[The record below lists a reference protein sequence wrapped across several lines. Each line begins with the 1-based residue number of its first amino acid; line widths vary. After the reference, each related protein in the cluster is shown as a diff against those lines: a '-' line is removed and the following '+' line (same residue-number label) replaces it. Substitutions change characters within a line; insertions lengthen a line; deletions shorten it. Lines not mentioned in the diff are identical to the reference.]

1 MALDVNSLRS
11 FLVAQPR
18 PARILVTTGEG
29 EEKEVLPPGSA
40 NSGHSW
46 AKLARTV
53 ETLDPARVELFDA
66 EGKLLRAQRYDA
78 GKAEAISELPAV
90 LARDAESA
98 RVALFARHIADAYR
112 FSVETAF
119 TKMVEMFERSD
130 ARQERLEA
138 RLERVEGAY
147 RRTMQERID
156 EAFEEASEAA
166 KEVEA
171 QKENPL
177 AGLVQSFVGGAVQG
191 QQAQQQEA
199 PPQRP
204 NGARKQ

>member
-1 MALDVNSLRS
+1 MGVDVNLLRS
-11 FLVAQPR
+11 FLIQTPR
-18 PARILVTTGEG
+18 PSKILVTSGDG
-29 EEKEVLPPGSA
+29 EEKEILPPKQ
-40 NSGHSW
+40 SGGITW
-46 AKLARTV
+46 VNLARSI
-53 ETLDPARVELFDA
+53 ETLDPVKVELFDA
-66 EGKLLRAQRYDA
+66 EGKMLRAQRFDA
-78 GKAEAISELPAV
+78 AMAETTAELPAI

-98 RVALFARHIADAYR
+98 RVALFASHIAAAYK

-156 EAFEEASEAA
+156 EAFDEANEAA

-177 AGLVQSFVGGAVQG
+177 AGIVQSFVGGMQTGQTEQV
-191 QQAQQQEA
+191 QQA
-199 PPQRP
+199 PPARP